1 MVDLT
6 DYSHYRRWYVLILW
20 VLKYPHEEN
29 VWLKFAKGLWCW
41 RRGLLRC
48 CSWGVVMVS
57 YLALSQVSPSSADL
71 ELKNCA
77 VSTFATFCHILPH
90 FTALC
95 KAQLDPN
102 PSLGPLCADIPR
114 IAMTPVISAISNF
127 RQWATQKP
135 PTAVNS
141 QGAAAQ
147 RSLVFPIG
155 FAVQRELSRPLP
167 EKTSSCSD
175 SASHTFLYVSSA
187 VFTSHLKSLVPFHK
201 VLLLRQ
207 KETPSFFDW
216 KTFFLLV
223 PFIPSVTLA
232 VGQVWLAQRCCIA
245 L

>member
-1 MVDLT
+1 
-6 DYSHYRRWYVLILW
+6 
-20 VLKYPHEEN
+20 
-29 VWLKFAKGLWCW
+29 
-41 RRGLLRC
+41 
-48 CSWGVVMVS
+48 MVS
-57 YLALSQVSPSSADL
+57 YLALSQVSPSFADL

-102 PSLGPLCADIPR
+102 LSLGPLCADIPR
-114 IAMTPVISAISNF
+114 IAMTPDDTSY
-127 RQWATQKP
+127 QQ
-135 PTAVNS
+135 PTAVNG

-207 KETPSFFDW
+207 KENPSFFDW
-216 KTFFLLV
+216 KTFFLFV